1 MNILTLDFETSKK
14 PRHLPWI
21 SGSFAVSLGILVRD
35 TIRSKEGCLY
45 YKYIINHN
53 DSEATFD
60 REEVR
65 SLFDRAD
72 EIVGQN
78 ICFDLHWLR
87 HCGIVL
93 KPNIRIYDTM
103 IAEYLLL
110 GQTKKYDQLSL
121 VDLSEEYLAVPKDDK
136 VKPYWDAGYE
146 TDEIPLPI
154 LMPYMKRDIINTME
168 LYELQQPRIEAKGMQ
183 KLVRLQSEL
192 VSVIEEMEWNGMKVD
207 VDLCKVRLD
216 ECLDKKKELE
226 VDLTMFIEDVLPELF
241 EMPIKWTSGDHL
253 STILFGGRLIYDGR
267 ETTERVLKDGT
278 IKFGERNA
286 KLFVETKGL
295 GFIPGKKTETKK
307 AGFYQ
312 TDKAQME
319 QLKPKNKAQR
329 KFLDMLE
336 EISSMEKLSG
346 TYFKPFI
353 EESIE
358 GVFHP
363 QYNQTATVTGR
374 LTCSRLHQIP
384 RDSDTG
390 VKSVF
395 VTGEV

>member
-1 MNILTLDFETSKK
+1 MNILCFDYETSYKANK
-14 PRHLPWI
+14 PWLK
-21 SGSFAVSLGILVRD
+21 GSFAVSLGLLCKGEHFR
-35 TIRSKEGCLY
+35 EFGY
-45 YKYIINHN
+45 YDYIINHN
-53 DSEATFD
+53 DAQSTFD
-60 REEVR
+60 LDEVQG
-65 SLFDRAD
+65 LFDWAD

-93 KPNIRIYDTM
+93 KPNIKIYDTM
-103 IAEYLLL
+103 IAEYLLS
-110 GQTKKYDQLSL
+110 GQTRKYAQLSL
-121 VDLSEEYLAVPKDDK
+121 ADLSEEYLLMPKDDK

-154 LMPYMKRDIINTME
+154 LMPYMKRDIINTMA
-168 LYELQQPRIEAKGMQ
+168 LYEQQQDRISEKGMG
-183 KLVRLQSEL
+183 KLVRLQSQL

-207 VDLCKVRLD
+207 TDLCKIRLD
-216 ECLDKKKELE
+216 ECLEKKKELE
-226 VDLTMFIEDVLPELF
+226 VELTMLIEDVLPELYNI
-241 EMPIKWTSGDHL
+241 PIKWTSGDHL
-253 STILFGGRLIYDGR
+253 SVILFGGDLVYDGK
-267 ETTERVLKDGT
+267 ETTERVLKDGS
-278 IKFGERNA
+278 IKYGERNA
-286 KLFVETKGL
+286 KLKIATKGL
-295 GFIPGKKTETKK
+295 GFIPAKKTETKK

-329 KFLDMLE
+329 RFLEMLD

-395 VTGEV
+395 ITKED